1 MKITTT
7 DRKELQ
13 LFMAKYSRRVWLE
26 LCHLFPQLSIQ
37 DMPTVKLNFRFSR
50 TLGCCYPEQHR
61 VEFSGKA
68 LLQDAHTQQVML
80 DEVVAHELA
89 HYADYLLHGLSEAS
103 CGHGSGW
110 TKIMRAL
117 ALEPAKSYQVA

>member
-13 LFMAKYSRRVWLE
+13 QFMQKYSCRVWLE
-26 LCHLFPQLSIQ
+26 ICSMFPALDIQ
-37 DMPTVKLNFRFSR
+37 DVPAVKLNFRFSR

-61 VEFSGKA
+61 VEFSAKA
-68 LLQDAHTQQVML
+68 LLQDARTQQVML

-89 HYADYLLHGLSEAS
+89 HYADYLLHGLSEAK

-117 ALEPAKSYQVA
+117 ALEPTKSYQVA